1 MWETLWQDLRY
12 GLRLLAKNP
21 GFTAVAV
28 LTLALGIG
36 ANTAIFSVVDSV
48 LLRPLPFKQSE
59 QLVVLF
65 TKDSHAARNWVSYP
79 DFQDWRQQSKNF
91 DAIAAWVPQSVNL
104 TGQGEPKRVVGAFVS
119 ANFLP
124 MLGVEPVTGRNFRE
138 GEDHP
143 GDHVAIISYG
153 MWQGMLGGDPNLLGK
168 SLALNGEPFTVI
180 GITPQN
186 FHFPLSDPQV
196 LIPYPYYPNFSQ
208 QRDRISFAAI
218 GRIKSGVNMA
228 QAQSEMNTISGRLA
242 IQYPA
247 TNADRTISLVPF
259 HGVAVENVRP
269 QILLLW
275 AMVGLVLLIA
285 CANVANLLLAR
296 ATGRSREMALRATL
310 GARRSRIIR
319 QLLTETT
326 LLWLTGGVAGVLWSY
341 WGVAALATRLD
352 PDLARGLHVN
362 GTALAFTLLI
372 SVLTGLLFGLGPALG
387 LSKINLSES
396 LKQSSGA
403 LTPAHG
409 GWMRR
414 VLVVMQVAMAL
425 LLLTGSG
432 LLLRSLQRVLHVSPG
447 FDSSNLLTM
456 EYRLPRNKYS
466 KDYQPWNFHREVVQ
480 RVSAL
485 PGVKSASVVLAL
497 PFSGNGN
504 VTPLELLDRPAP
516 APGHEPATQA
526 NLSDSN
532 LLRTLGIPLL
542 RGRFFTEQ
550 DTADQPTVAVINE
563 TMARRF
569 WPDGDLLEKQI
580 RIPQQKI
587 TARIVG
593 VVGDVRQFSL
603 EDPDQSQVY
612 VPFAQQPFI
621 FATLAVKTQG
631 DPLALTKSVQQAV
644 WSVDPDQP
652 MWKIRTL
659 ESLVDRSL
667 GQRRLTGSLLA
678 GFAVLV
684 LLLAALG
691 IYGVMAYAVS
701 QRTHEIGIRMAL
713 GAQPENVLKLV
724 IWLGSRLVICGIAF
738 GLASA
743 FALVKLMTALLFGVS
758 PFDPFTFASVAILLS
773 AVALA
778 ACYIPAR
785 RAMRVDP
792 LLALR
797 YE

>member
-1 MWETLWQDLRY
+1 MGALLQDFRF
-12 GLRLLAKNP
+12 GLRMLAKNH
-21 GFTAVAV
+21 GFAAVAV

-48 LLRPLPFKQSE
+48 LLRPLPFKQSQ
-59 QLVVLF
+59 QLVVVY
-65 TKDSHAARNWVSYP
+65 TKDSHDARNWVSYP
-79 DFQDWRQQSKNF
+79 DFQDWRAQNKSF
-91 DAIAAWVPQSVNL
+91 AAIAAWVPQSVNL

-119 ANFLP
+119 ANFLS
-124 MLGVEPVTGRNFRE
+124 MLGVEPAMGRDFRE

-143 GDHVAIISYG
+143 GDHVALITYG
-153 MWQGMLGGDPNLLGK
+153 MWQGMLGGDPEAVGK
-168 SLALNGEPFTVI
+168 ALALNGESFTVI
-180 GITPQN
+180 GIIPRN

-196 LIPYPYYPNFSQ
+196 LIPYPFYPNFSQ
-208 QRDRISFAAI
+208 QRNQISLAAI

-228 QAQSEMNTISGRLA
+228 QAQSEMNTIAGRLA
-242 IQYPA
+242 AQYPA
-247 TNADRTISLVPF
+247 SNGDRGILLVPF
-259 HGVAVENVRP
+259 HSVAVEDVRP

-310 GARRSRIIR
+310 GAGRSRIIR
-319 QLLTETT
+319 QLLTETI
-326 LLWLTGGVAGVLWSY
+326 LLWLAGGAAGVLWSY

-362 GTALAFTLLI
+362 AAALAFTLLI
-372 SVLTGLLFGLGPALG
+372 SIFTGLLFGLGPALG
-387 LSKINLSES
+387 LSKINLNES
-396 LKQSSGA
+396 LKQGGGSVSSS
-403 LTPAHG
+403 HG
-409 GWMRR
+409 HWMRR

-432 LLLRSLQRVLHVSPG
+432 LLLRSLQRVLQVSPG
-447 FDSSNLLTM
+447 FDDGKLLTM
-456 EYRLPRNKYS
+456 EYRLPRTKYS
-466 KDYQPWNFHREVVQ
+466 QDYQPWNFHREVVR

-485 PGVKSASVVLAL
+485 PGVKSASVILAL

-504 VTPLELLDRPAP
+504 VTPFELLDRPAP
-516 APGHEPATQA
+516 APGREPTTQT

-550 DTADQPTVAVINE
+550 DSADQPTVAVINE
-563 TMARRF
+563 TMARKF
-569 WPDGDLLEKQI
+569 WPDGDPLEKQI
-580 RIPQQKI
+580 RIPQLKA
-587 TARIVG
+587 TAKIVG

-612 VPFAQQPFI
+612 IPFAQHPFI
-621 FATLAVKTQG
+621 FATLAVKTEG
-631 DPLALTKSVQQAV
+631 DPLALAKSVQQAI
-644 WSVDPDQP
+644 WSIDPDQP

-659 ESLVDRSL
+659 ESLVDGSL
-667 GQRRLTGSLLA
+667 GQRRLIGWLLA

-684 LLLAALG
+684 LLLATLG
-691 IYGVMAYAVS
+691 IYGVMAYLVS

-713 GAQPENVLKLV
+713 GAQPKNVVKLV
-724 IWLGSRLVICGIAF
+724 IGQGSRMVIYGIAC
-738 GLASA
+738 GLAL
-743 FALVKLMTALLFGVS
+743 ALTLAKLMTKLLFGVS
-758 PFDPFTFASVAILLS
+758 PFDPFTFAGVAILLS
-773 AVALA
+773 VVALF
-778 ACYIPAR
+778 ACYVPAR

-792 LLALR
+792 LVALR